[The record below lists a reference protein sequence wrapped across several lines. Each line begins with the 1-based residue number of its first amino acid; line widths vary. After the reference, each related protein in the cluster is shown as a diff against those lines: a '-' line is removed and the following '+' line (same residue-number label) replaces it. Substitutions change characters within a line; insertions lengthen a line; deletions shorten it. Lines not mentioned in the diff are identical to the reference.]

1 MPTVVRE
8 HLRLFHSADE
18 LFGLVLDVRSYP
30 QFISQI
36 TALRVL
42 EEREGDLTAEAR
54 VRYKFVAE
62 SFTSRVRSDAP
73 ARSIDVSFVS
83 GPFRTLINNWRFH
96 PLSDGSCLVEFY
108 IEAEFKIG
116 MLQMLL
122 DANKTRAGQQ
132 VLIKRFSD
140 EAGRRF
146 EQTGNPEL
154 DLAEE
159 IDALV
164 QKA

>member
-1 MPTVVRE
+1 VATVVRE
-8 HLRLFHSADE
+8 HLRLFHTADE

-42 EEREGDLTAEAR
+42 EESEGDLTAEAR

-62 SFTSRVRSDAP
+62 SFTSRVRSDAG
-73 ARSIDVSFVS
+73 ALSIDVSFVS

-96 PLSDGSCLVEFY
+96 PLSDGSCLVDFY

-122 DANKTRAGQQ
+122 EANKARAGH

-146 EQTGNPEL
+146 GPSGNPEL
-154 DLAEE
+154 DLTEE
-159 IDALV
+159 IDALI
-164 QKA
+164 QQA

>member
-1 MPTVVRE
+1 MATVVRE

-18 LFGLVLDVRSYP
+18 LFGLVLDVRAYP

-36 TALRVL
+36 KALRVL
-42 EEREGDLTAEAR
+42 EEDGDELTAEAR

-62 SFTSRVRSDAP
+62 SFTSRVRAD
-73 ARSIDVSFVS
+73 RSSRRIDVSFVS
-83 GPFRTLINNWRFH
+83 GPFRTLVNNWRFH
-96 PLSDGSCLVEFY
+96 PLSDGSCLVDFY

-122 DANKTRAGQQ
+122 EANKARAGQ
-132 VLIKRFSD
+132 VLVKRFSD
-140 EAGRRF
+140 EAERRF
-146 EQTGNPEL
+146 AVSGDPED

-159 IDALV
+159 INALIEQV
-164 QKA
+164 